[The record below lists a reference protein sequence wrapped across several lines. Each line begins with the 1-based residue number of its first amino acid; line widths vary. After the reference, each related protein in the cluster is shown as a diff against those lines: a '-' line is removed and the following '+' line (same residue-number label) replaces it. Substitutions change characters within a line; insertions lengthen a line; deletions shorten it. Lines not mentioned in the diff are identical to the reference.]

1 MRTFRQRVWVTA
13 LLIACGLAAGGVA
26 GYLLG
31 RMLILRQSE
40 ARLEQYAIRIIQ
52 EGERSTVES
61 RKVLASMN
69 TSPYGKCSDAEISYF
84 SNLIYASQYLK
95 AAGRIHDGRIE
106 CATPLGRAAASATQ
120 YKPDI
125 LQRDGTLLYRNLA
138 PFRVGN
144 ELVIA
149 VQKGDSFIVYSPY
162 SLKPVLSNAAQLTI
176 TDIDSPNYPGNRFGA
191 VSSNAA
197 KSFLVRNGQ
206 FKDKNFVYGTHCSPD
221 GVMCVAAHIP
231 ISQAIEDNRIEVGG
245 FVALGELAGT
255 LLGLVCAAIY
265 RRQHDFANQLMRA
278 IRKDAL
284 RIVYQPIVDLE
295 SEQIVEG
302 EALARWTTED
312 NEPISPD
319 DFIKV
324 AEERGFV
331 GQITKLVVRH
341 VLHDFGQTLRER
353 PGFRVNVN
361 IAASDL
367 ADPQFLPMLEK
378 ALAEANVPASGLGI
392 EITESYTARQQ
403 VAKETILRLRE
414 RGHYVHIDD
423 FGTGYSSLAY
433 LHDLA
438 VDAIKIDKAFTKAI
452 GTDAVTVTILPQI
465 LTMADTL
472 GLRVV
477 VEGIETP
484 QQARYFVSTE
494 RSVYAQGWLFGRPV
508 PSEAFH
514 RMLEGKEAKAEPSA
528 SLEGVDAVASPAPAA

>member
-1 MRTFRQRVWVTA
+1 MRTFRQRVWVSA
-13 LLIACGLAAGGVA
+13 LMVVCGLAAGGFA
-26 GYLLG
+26 GFRLG
-31 RMLILRQSE
+31 RVLTLKDNQVK
-40 ARLEQYAIRIIQ
+40 LEQYATRIID
-52 EGERSTVES
+52 EGQRSTHES
-61 RKVLASMN
+61 RKVLATMAASSLN
-69 TSPYGKCSDAEISYF
+69 GCSDAEISYF
-84 SNLIYASQYLK
+84 SKLVYESQYLK
-95 AAGRIHDGRIE
+95 AAGRMRSGEIA
-106 CATPLGRAAASATQ
+106 CASSLGRMEPAALHYTSRIQ
-120 YKPDI
+120 
-125 LQRDGTLLYRNLA
+125 QRDGTILYRDLA
-138 PFRVGN
+138 PFQVAH
-144 ELVIA
+144 EMVIA
-149 VQKGDSFIVYSPY
+149 VQQGDLFVVYSPY
-162 SLKPVLSNAAQLTI
+162 NLKPLLNNSMQLTI
-176 TDIDSPNYPGNRFGA
+176 TDLDAPSHAAGRFMGTA
-191 VSSNAA
+191 PANSY
-197 KSFLVRNGQ
+197 LVRNGQ
-206 FKDKNFVYGTHCSPD
+206 FEDKTFLYGTHCSPD
-221 GVMCVAAHIP
+221 GVICVAAHIP
-231 ISQAIEDNRIEVGG
+231 IGQVMQGNRIEIGG
-245 FVALGELAGT
+245 FIALGELAGT
-255 LLGLVCAAIY
+255 LLGLVCAIIY
-265 RRQHDFANQLMRA
+265 RRQHDFANQLLRA

-295 SEQIVEG
+295 NERIVEG

-341 VLHDFGQTLRER
+341 VLHDFGHILRER
-353 PGFRVNVN
+353 SDFRVNVN

-367 ADPQFLPMLEK
+367 ADPEFLPMLEK
-378 ALAEANVPASGLGI
+378 ALADANVPASGLGI

-433 LHDLA
+433 LHDLS
-438 VDAIKIDKAFTKAI
+438 VDAIKIDKAFTRAI

-484 QQARYFVSTE
+484 QQARYFARTE

-508 PSEAFH
+508 PAEAFQQL
-514 RMLEGKEAKAEPSA
+514 LEGKTDKDEPTE
-528 SLEGVDAVASPAPAA
+528 SLESVGALGSPVPAA